1 MKIGSVVNRFRKT
14 ILKIGSARKGSVKL
28 IITSIIG
35 SLIKFCCYKSKKLSN
50 LLLTFLFVFGFIIN
64 IYEAYKFVSSNF
76 LDLYFFLLL
85 MFSFC
90 FEVSTCPNKPLPLIS
105 FE

>member
-1 MKIGSVVNRFRKT
+1 MVNRFRKT

-28 IITSIIG
+28 IIASIIG
-35 SLIKFCCYKSKKLSN
+35 SLNKFCCYKSKKLPN
-50 LLLTFLFVFGFIIN
+50 LTFLFVFGFIIN
-64 IYEAYKFVSSNF
+64 IYEAYKFVSSNS